1 MLFEFAALALTSGV
15 FGGPTEVFRVPET
28 SSALVIEQVIESP
41 QQTMSLGVTPQG
53 AKPQDTM
60 SLLRRTDLPLSRM
73 TGGALLSGLS
83 TLNNVELHSFAA
95 NNPSS
100 LASLLVTPPKAGVV
114 AGWWNTLPTESK
126 VVLTSAAPEIVGNLN
141 GVPYAFRDVANRTF
155 LNQTIDRLT
164 AELENGVGRSQ
175 ATVLRDRLNT
185 LNEIESALGSAQARP
200 MRELVSLSVG
210 DEPTAAIALGDL
222 DRADYVSYLIPGMFF
237 GVQAQIGEW
246 VDTAAGLYVEQTS
259 WLRLFSEVGSA
270 EANKTVATVA
280 WIGYQTP
287 NLLNV
292 GSLDLADKG
301 RDALTA
307 TVQGLQASRGA
318 EQPFVSIL
326 AHSYGSTAALMAL
339 AQDDLTVDALA
350 LVGSPG
356 GPAESVADLNVR
368 GEVFVG
374 EAGWDP
380 IPNSAFFGR
389 DPGAASFGAEKMS
402 VAGGFDHIAHEKLK
416 AATGHN
422 EYFGTGTESL
432 RNLALIGIN
441 QGQLVT
447 RGDPADEART
457 LALLR

>member
-1 MLFEFAALALTSGV
+1 MLFEFAALAVTSGV

-28 SSALVIEQVIESP
+28 SSPLVIEQVIESP
-41 QQTMSLGVTPQG
+41 Q
-53 AKPQDTM
+53 DTM
-60 SLLRRTDLPLSRM
+60 SMLRRTQLPLSRM

-83 TLNNVELHSFAA
+83 TLNNLELQSFAA
-95 NNPSS
+95 GNPSS

-114 AGWWNTLPTESK
+114 AGWWNALPTESK
-126 VVLTSAAPEIVGNLN
+126 VVLTSSAPEIVGNLN
-141 GVPYAFRDVANRTF
+141 GVPYAFRDIANRTF
-155 LNQTIDRLT
+155 LNQTIDRLS

-175 ATVLRDRLNT
+175 ATALRNQLNT

-200 MRELVSLSVG
+200 MRELVSLTVG

-222 DRADYVSYLIPGMFF
+222 DTADYVSYLIPGMFF

-246 VDTAAGLYVEQTS
+246 VDTAAGLYTEQTS

-270 EANKTVATVA
+270 EAVKTVAAVA

-287 NLLNV
+287 HLLNV
-292 GSLDLADKG
+292 GSLDLANEG

-339 AQDDLTVDALA
+339 TQDDLTVDALA

-374 EAGWDP
+374 EADWDP

-389 DPGAASFGAEKMS
+389 DPGAASFGAQKMS
-402 VAGGFDHIAHEKLK
+402 VAGSFDHILQKELNP
-416 AATGHN
+416 ATGHN

-432 RNLALIGIN
+432 RNLALIGID